1 MFKFGEYNIHI
12 INDLLGVKRDPSKVY
27 PNVKKSD
34 WNAYKDFA
42 QNKGWKIVERGTK
55 NAGYT
60 VLKK

>member
-42 QNKGWKIVERGTK
+42 QKKVK
-55 NAGYT
+55 NY
-60 VLKK
+60 L